1 MTWGSLAPQVSG
13 NVYWEIKECNENYTS
28 LVLKYQ
34 VKCTGDTDY
43 ADRLYSVKEFFRI
56 RTGEDAQQYLLDY
69 DRTMNQRFDTDGTI
83 VAFIEDNQLWH
94 YDKKEDEM
102 SLVFGFADAENMD
115 VRTLCDLH
123 DIRLI
128 SVDEKGNT
136 TFTVVGYMNRGV
148 HEGQVGVAV
157 YYFDAE
163 KNSVTEKAFV
173 PSEDGYYLM
182 KEDLGKFVYYSN
194 SDENLY
200 VMIDGT
206 LYLVNLKDNTREVL
220 VKDLEEGQYQFS
232 EVGTIAQFGEIGTL
246 YYDICVEAMQEP
258 IYPDRVCT
266 RCIKWISSRRNR
278 R

>member
-1 MTWGSLAPQVSG
+1 MKCHWYSASQMRKTWMCVH
-13 NVYWEIKECNENYTS
+13 
-28 LVLKYQ
+28 
-34 VKCTGDTDY
+34 Y
-43 ADRLYSVKEFFRI
+43 ATCMI
-56 RTGEDAQQYLLDY
+56 
-69 DRTMNQRFDTDGTI
+69 
-83 VAFIEDNQLWH
+83 
-94 YDKKEDEM
+94 
-102 SLVFGFADAENMD
+102 
-115 VRTLCDLH
+115 
-123 DIRLI
+123 IRLI

-220 VKDLEEGQYQFS
+220 VKDLEEGQYQVSPDGHLLAYQS
-232 EVGTIAQFGEIGTL
+232 EGGKINESQKIIVLNLKTGKSFDITSEGDEYVKPIGFIHGMIL
-246 YYDICVEAMQEP
+246 PMACCVEAMQEP